1 MQVKIG
7 NVSFEVPLL
16 PFRLEGNDEYILL
29 DTSCLLD
36 ILPKTKPFFFLVKK
50 RNLKIAILEKTI
62 REVEEHLTK
71 SLITRQEENASTF
84 GIESAGNCLRKI
96 LMDTRIKKISN
107 PTTTDKKLASYRN
120 LLKIKYW
127 LTHYLKGNSRQFRQR
142 GTQLF
147 QIA

>member
-1 MQVKIG
+1 M
-7 NVSFEVPLL
+7 
-16 PFRLEGNDEYILL
+16 
-29 DTSCLLD
+29 
-36 ILPKTKPFFFLVKK
+36 KK

-107 PTTTDKKLASYRN
+107 PTTTDKKLASYEKFAEDKILAYALFEGKFKAISTKGDTAFSNR
-120 LLKIKYW
+120 LKDKHISVDKI
-127 LTHYLKGNSRQFRQR
+127 LKP
-142 GTQLF
+142 
-147 QIA
+147 